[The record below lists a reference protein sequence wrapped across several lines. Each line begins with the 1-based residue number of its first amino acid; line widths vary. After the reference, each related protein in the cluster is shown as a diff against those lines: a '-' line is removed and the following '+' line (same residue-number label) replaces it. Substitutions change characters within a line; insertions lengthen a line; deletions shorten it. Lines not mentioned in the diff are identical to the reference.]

1 MLYLLES
8 KAMAKLLNGIL
19 GGISGKIGSIVG
31 ATWRSVEY
39 IRSLPKETDKP
50 RTEQQLAQ
58 QAKFKFLH
66 EFLSPF
72 ARFFT
77 VGFRNIATHRT
88 EMNVAFSINY
98 QSALMGSHPNFE
110 ISYPHFV
117 MSKGNLPNLCEPKVV
132 LLSGAE
138 LELSWRNLREPLAT
152 PDDQVTL
159 LLYNAELKKAEG
171 FIGGI
176 SRSAGSCRFAIHPN
190 SVGRSLEVYVSVC
203 SINRELVSDSLYLGR
218 LNT

>member
-1 MLYLLES
+1 
-8 KAMAKLLNGIL
+8 MAKLLNGIL

-39 IRSLPKETDKP
+39 IRSVAKKSDKP
-50 RTEQQLAQ
+50 STEKQLAQ

-72 ARFFT
+72 ARYFT

-88 EMNVAFSINY
+88 EMNVAFSLNY
-98 QSALMGSHPNFE
+98 KSALMGSHPNLE

-117 MSKGNLPNLCEPKVV
+117 MSKGDLPNLHQPEIR
-132 LLSGAE
+132 LLSGAV
-138 LELSWRNLREPLAT
+138 LELRWLMMREPMAT
-152 PDDQVTL
+152 PDDQVSL
-159 LLYNAELKKAEG
+159 LLYNAAHKKVAG

-176 SRSAGSCRFAIHPN
+176 SRSAGNCRFAIQPDLI
-190 SVGRSLEVYVSVC
+190 GQTFEVYVSVS
-203 SINRELVSDSLYLGR
+203 SINRELVSDSMYLGR
-218 LNT
+218 LES